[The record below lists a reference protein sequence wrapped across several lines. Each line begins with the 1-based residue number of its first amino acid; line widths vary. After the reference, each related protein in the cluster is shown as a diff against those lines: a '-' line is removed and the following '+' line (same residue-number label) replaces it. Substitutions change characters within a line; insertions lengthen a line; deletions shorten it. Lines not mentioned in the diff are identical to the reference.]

1 MSGDVFGNGMLLSEQ
16 IRLIAAFDHRHI
28 FVDPDPDPASYA
40 ERQRLFALPRS
51 SWDGY
56 DRKKLSEGGGIYPRT
71 LKSIRLSPQARRAL
85 SVEAEEFTPHELI
98 RAILLAPVEL
108 FWNGGIGTYVK
119 AASERH
125 AEAFDRA
132 NDGLRV
138 DAEQL
143 RCKIVGEG
151 GNLGLTQRARIAFAQ
166 GGGRINTD
174 FIDNSAG
181 VDCSDHE
188 VNIKILLNAV
198 IAQGDMTEKQRNQLL
213 ASMTDEVAELVLRNN
228 VLQVQAI
235 SLAEA
240 NPSQLLDAQTAFIRR
255 LEASGRLNREL
266 EMLPDDE
273 TLDQRRQLGQG
284 LFRPE
289 VAVLIA
295 YAKMTLYDEL
305 LGSDLPDDPYLLQ
318 NLIKYFPRPLRRR
331 FVDAITAHR
340 LRREIVATLVANS
353 LVNRGLGEFVGDL
366 GERTGRSAAS
376 IARAYIVARDASL
389 SCRCSV
395 SWS

>member
-1 MSGDVFGNGMLLSEQ
+1 M
-16 IRLIAAFDHRHI
+16 
-28 FVDPDPDPASYA
+28 
-40 ERQRLFALPRS
+40 
-51 SWDGY
+51 
-56 DRKKLSEGGGIYPRT
+56 
-71 LKSIRLSPQARRAL
+71 
-85 SVEAEEFTPHELI
+85 I

-119 AASERH
+119 AAAERH

-151 GNLGLTQRARIAFAQ
+151 GNLGFTQRARIAFAQ

-198 IAQGDMTEKQRNQLL
+198 VAQGDMTEKQRNQLL
-213 ASMTDEVAELVLRNN
+213 ASMTDEVAQLVLRNN
-228 VLQVQAI
+228 ILQVQAI

-266 EMLPDDE
+266 ERLPDDE

-289 VAVLIA
+289 VAVVIA
-295 YAKMTLYDEL
+295 YAKMTCTTSC
-305 LGSDLPDDPYLLQ
+305 SDPTYPT
-318 NLIKYFPRPLRRR
+318 IP
-331 FVDAITAHR
+331 TCC
-340 LRREIVATLVANS
+340 
-353 LVNRGLGEFVGDL
+353 
-366 GERTGRSAAS
+366 RT
-376 IARAYIVARDASL
+376 
-389 SCRCSV
+389 
-395 SWS
+395 